1 MLEQLIAAPP
11 PLPVAESLEAL
22 TALATPGNCALIT
35 APAGS
40 GKTTL
45 LSPAIAVALGGL
57 ENRRVLV
64 TQPRRVAVRAAARR
78 IASLL
83 GQEIGQE
90 VGYSVRGDRRVSE
103 ATRIEMLTPGVLLRR
118 LQNDPEL
125 PGVGAVVLDEF
136 HERDLDTDLALA
148 FCLDVRTSLR
158 EDLFL
163 AITSATL
170 DTDPVAKLLAKGT
183 DSACITTEI
192 PTSIHSLDIVYKP
205 TSQAALTPNSQGR
218 MGVNPKFLAHCS
230 QVVAAE
236 ASQTNDDILV
246 FLPGVGEIERVRQL
260 LSPQVGDDVEIL
272 SLHGQLSGPEQDRIF
287 SPSTKQRIILATAIA
302 ESSLTVPRV
311 RTVVDAGLAREPRLD
326 VRRGIGQLVSL
337 PASRA
342 RLAQRAGRAARLGPG
357 KSIRLMDKVDYAR
370 RPAHSQPQIATS
382 QLTNMRL
389 QAAVWGA
396 KNPGDLYLLD
406 PPPSGAWSQ
415 AGQQLRA
422 LGAIDDDGAAT
433 KVGRKLAKLPLE
445 PALARA
451 LWQGSALIG
460 IRDAAQCVATLA
472 QDLRIDDGDLARFAS
487 KILFQGASQGS
498 GAYKSSEAGQI
509 RREAKRLEATAKTE
523 FGNNQTPEKILEK
536 RGFQDCL
543 ALISALAYP
552 QLLACKRADSDTYL
566 LANGVGAQLESHSP
580 LIGQQWLAVS
590 GVDRAPTSRQ
600 ARILA
605 AVPISDD
612 DALAAGQALVN
623 ECDQITIENGQV
635 SGLKQQRL
643 GQIVLRSSATV
654 PSPEQALEAVKQYL
668 HKQGLQALN
677 WSKEATN
684 LRQRMEALHLGLGL
698 PWLDVSDQALL
709 ASQDSWLAP
718 YGQLLT
724 HRSISQIPM
733 LEVMRSMLPWPQAAQ
748 LDELAP
754 VNMLIPSGISKAID
768 WSSGRPVLTL
778 RVQQAFGWTSS
789 PRLIGGEV
797 ALLLHLTDPAGRP
810 VAITDDL
817 ASFWAGPYQ
826 QVRSQLRGR
835 YPKHPWPQDPLNA
848 TPTNRAKPRK

>member
-57 ENRRVLV
+57 ANRRVLV

-83 GQEIGQE
+83 GQEVGQE

-103 ATRIEMLTPGVLLRR
+103 TTRIEMLTPGVLLRR

-148 FCLDVRTSLR
+148 FCLDVRASLR

-170 DTDPVAKLLAKGT
+170 DANPVAELLNKAT
-183 DSACITTEI
+183 DSTCITTEI
-192 PTSIHSLDIVYKP
+192 PTPIHPLDIVYKP

-236 ASQTNDDILV
+236 AGQTNDDILV
-246 FLPGVGEIERVRQL
+246 FLPGVGEIERVRQF

-287 SPSTKQRIILATAIA
+287 SPSAKQRIILATAIA

-311 RTVVDAGLAREPRLD
+311 RTVVDAALAREPRLD
-326 VRRGIGQLVSL
+326 VRRGIGQLVTL

-357 KSIRLMDKVDYAR
+357 RAIRLMDKVDYAR

-396 KNPGDLYLLD
+396 KNPADLYLLD

-422 LGAIDDDGAAT
+422 LGAINDDGAAT

-451 LWQGSALIG
+451 LWQGSALMG

-472 QDLRIDDGDLARFAS
+472 QDLRVSDADLARLAN
-487 KILFQGASQGS
+487 KILFQGAPQGS
-498 GAYKSSEAGQI
+498 SAYQSSEAGQI
-509 RREAKRLEATAKTE
+509 RREAKRLEAIAKTE
-523 FGNNQTPEKILEK
+523 FGNQAPEKILEK
-536 RGFQDCL
+536 RSFQDCL

-552 QLLACKRADSDTYL
+552 QLLACKRPDSDTYL

-590 GVDRAPTSRQ
+590 GIDRAPTSRQ

-605 AVPISDD
+605 AVPISEDE
-612 DALAAGQALVN
+612 ALAAGQALVN
-623 ECDQITIENGQV
+623 ERDQIIIENGRV
-635 SGLKQQRL
+635 SGIKQQRL
-643 GQIVLRSSATV
+643 GQIVLRTSATN

-668 HKQGLQALN
+668 YKQGLQVLN
-677 WSKEATN
+677 WSKEAIN
-684 LRQRMEALHLGLGL
+684 LRQRMGALHLGLGS
-698 PWLDVSDQALL
+698 PWPDVSDQALL

-718 YGQLLT
+718 YAQLLT
-724 HRSISQIPM
+724 HRSISQISM
-733 LEVMRSMLPWPQAAQ
+733 LEVMQSMLPWPQSAQ

-754 VNMLIPSGISKAID
+754 ANMLIPSGVSKAID

-789 PRLIGGEV
+789 PRLIGGAV

-835 YPKHPWPQDPLNA
+835 YTKHPWPQDPLNA

>member
-22 TALATPGNCALIT
+22 TALAAPGNCALIT

-45 LSPAIAVALGGL
+45 LAPAIAVALGRL

-83 GQEIGQE
+83 GQDIGQE

-136 HERDLDTDLALA
+136 HERDLETDLALA
-148 FCLDVRTSLR
+148 FCLDVRTNLR

-170 DTDPVAKLLAKGT
+170 DANPVAELLTKATGA
-183 DSACITTEI
+183 ACITTEI
-192 PTSIHSLDIVYKP
+192 PTPIHSLDIVYKP

-230 QVVAAE
+230 QVVAGE
-236 ASQTNDDILV
+236 VGQTDYDILV
-246 FLPGVGEIERVRQL
+246 FLPGVGEIEQVRQL
-260 LSPQVGDDVEIL
+260 LNPQVGDDVEIL
-272 SLHGQLSGPEQDRIF
+272 SLHGQLSGPEQDQIF
-287 SPSTKQRIILATAIA
+287 SPSAKQRVILATAIA
-302 ESSLTVPRV
+302 ESSLTVPKV
-311 RTVVDAGLAREPRLD
+311 RTVVDAALAREPRLD
-326 VRRGIGQLVSL
+326 VRRGISQLVTL

-357 KSIRLMDKVDYAR
+357 RAIRLMDKVDYAR

-396 KNPGDLYLLD
+396 KTPADLYLLD

-422 LGAIDDDGAAT
+422 LGAISDDGAAT
-433 KVGRKLAKLPLE
+433 KSGHKLAKLPLE

-451 LWQGSALIG
+451 LWKGSALIG
-460 IRDAAQCVATLA
+460 ITDAAQCVATLA
-472 QDLRIDDGDLARFAS
+472 QDLRVGDGDLARLAS
-487 KILFQGASQGS
+487 KILFQSASQNGS
-498 GAYKSSEAGQI
+498 AHQGSEASQI
-509 RREAKRLEATAKTE
+509 RREAKRLEAIAKTE
-523 FGNNQTPEKILEK
+523 FEAPEKSLEK
-536 RGFQDCL
+536 RGFQDRL

-552 QLLACKRADSDTYL
+552 QLLACRRPDSDTYL
-566 LANGVGAQLESHSP
+566 LANGVGAQLESNSP

-590 GVDRAPTSRQ
+590 AVDRAPTSRQ

-612 DALAAGQALVN
+612 DALAAGQELIN
-623 ECDQITIENGQV
+623 EHEQITIENGRV
-635 SGLKQQRL
+635 SAIKQQRL
-643 GQIVLRSSATV
+643 GQIVLRTSATE
-654 PSPEQALEAVKQYL
+654 PSPDKALEAVKQYL

-684 LRQRMEALHLGLGL
+684 LRQRMEALYLALGW
-698 PWLDVSDQALL
+698 PWPDVSDQALL

-724 HRSISQIPM
+724 QRSISQIPM
-733 LEVMRSMLPWPQAAQ
+733 LEVMRAMLPWPQAAQ

-754 VNMLIPSGISKAID
+754 VNMLIPSGVSKAID

-817 ASFWAGPYQ
+817 TSFWAGPYQ

-835 YPKHPWPQDPLNA
+835 YTKHPWPQDPVNA

>member
-83 GQEIGQE
+83 GQEVGQE

-125 PGVGAVVLDEF
+125 LGVGAVVLDEF

-148 FCLDVRTSLR
+148 FCLDVRASLR

-170 DTDPVAKLLAKGT
+170 DANPVAELLAKAT

-192 PTSIHSLDIVYKP
+192 PTPIHPLDIVYKP

-246 FLPGVGEIERVRQL
+246 FLPGVGEIELVRQL

-287 SPSTKQRIILATAIA
+287 SPSAKQRIILATAIA

-311 RTVVDAGLAREPRLD
+311 HTVVDAALAREPRLD
-326 VRRGIGQLVSL
+326 VRRGIGQLVTL

-357 KSIRLMDKVDYAR
+357 RAIRLMDKVDYAR

-396 KNPGDLYLLD
+396 KNPTDLYLLD

-422 LGAIDDDGAAT
+422 LGAINDDGAAT

-451 LWQGSALIG
+451 LWQGSALMG

-472 QDLRIDDGDLARFAS
+472 QDLRVSDADLARLAN
-487 KILFQGASQGS
+487 KILFQGAPQGS
-498 GAYKSSEAGQI
+498 SAYQSSEAGQI
-509 RREAKRLEATAKTE
+509 RREAKRLEAIAKTE
-523 FGNNQTPEKILEK
+523 FGNQAPEKILEK
-536 RGFQDCL
+536 RSFQDCL

-552 QLLACKRADSDTYL
+552 QLLACKRPDSDTYL

-590 GVDRAPTSRQ
+590 GIDRAPTSRQ

-605 AVPISDD
+605 AVPISEDE
-612 DALAAGQALVN
+612 ALAAGQALVN
-623 ECDQITIENGQV
+623 ERDQIIIENGRV
-635 SGLKQQRL
+635 SGIKQQRL
-643 GQIVLRSSATV
+643 GQIVLRTSATN

-668 HKQGLQALN
+668 HKQGLQVLN

-684 LRQRMEALHLGLGL
+684 LRQRMGALHLGLGS
-698 PWLDVSDQALL
+698 PWPDVSEQALL

-718 YGQLLT
+718 YAQLLT
-724 HRSISQIPM
+724 HRSISQISM
-733 LEVMRSMLPWPQAAQ
+733 LEVMQSMLPWPQAAQ

-754 VNMLIPSGISKAID
+754 ANMMIPSGVSKAID

-789 PRLIGGEV
+789 PRLIGGAV

-835 YPKHPWPQDPLNA
+835 YTKHPWPQDPLNA

>member
-57 ENRRVLV
+57 ANRRVLV

-83 GQEIGQE
+83 GQEVGQE

-118 LQNDPEL
+118 IQNDPEL

-148 FCLDVRTSLR
+148 FCLDVRASLR

-170 DTDPVAKLLAKGT
+170 DANPVAELLNKAT
-183 DSACITTEI
+183 DSTCITTEI
-192 PTSIHSLDIVYKP
+192 PTPIHPLDIVYKP

-236 ASQTNDDILV
+236 AGQTNDDILV

-287 SPSTKQRIILATAIA
+287 SPSAKQRIILSTAIA

-311 RTVVDAGLAREPRLD
+311 RTVVDAALAREPRLD
-326 VRRGIGQLVSL
+326 VRRGIGQLVTL

-357 KSIRLMDKVDYAR
+357 RAIRLMDKVDYAR

-396 KNPGDLYLLD
+396 KNPTDLYLLD

-422 LGAIDDDGAAT
+422 LGAINDDGAAT

-451 LWQGSALIG
+451 LWQGSALMG

-472 QDLRIDDGDLARFAS
+472 QDLRVSDADLARLAN
-487 KILFQGASQGS
+487 KILFQGARQGS
-498 GAYKSSEAGQI
+498 SAYQSSEAGQI
-509 RREAKRLEATAKTE
+509 R
-523 FGNNQTPEKILEK
+523 
-536 RGFQDCL
+536 
-543 ALISALAYP
+543 
-552 QLLACKRADSDTYL
+552 
-566 LANGVGAQLESHSP
+566 
-580 LIGQQWLAVS
+580 
-590 GVDRAPTSRQ
+590 
-600 ARILA
+600 
-605 AVPISDD
+605 
-612 DALAAGQALVN
+612 
-623 ECDQITIENGQV
+623 
-635 SGLKQQRL
+635 
-643 GQIVLRSSATV
+643 
-654 PSPEQALEAVKQYL
+654 
-668 HKQGLQALN
+668 
-677 WSKEATN
+677 
-684 LRQRMEALHLGLGL
+684 
-698 PWLDVSDQALL
+698 
-709 ASQDSWLAP
+709 
-718 YGQLLT
+718 
-724 HRSISQIPM
+724 HR
-733 LEVMRSMLPWPQAAQ
+733 
-748 LDELAP
+748 
-754 VNMLIPSGISKAID
+754 
-768 WSSGRPVLTL
+768 
-778 RVQQAFGWTSS
+778 
-789 PRLIGGEV
+789 
-797 ALLLHLTDPAGRP
+797 
-810 VAITDDL
+810 
-817 ASFWAGPYQ
+817 
-826 QVRSQLRGR
+826 
-835 YPKHPWPQDPLNA
+835 
-848 TPTNRAKPRK
+848 

>member
-148 FCLDVRTSLR
+148 FCLDVRASLR

-170 DTDPVAKLLAKGT
+170 DANPVAELLAKAT

-192 PTSIHSLDIVYKP
+192 PTPIHPLDIVYKP
-205 TSQAALTPNSQGR
+205 TSQAALTPNSQGH

-260 LSPQVGDDVEIL
+260 LS
-272 SLHGQLSGPEQDRIF
+272 LHGQLSGPEQDRIF
-287 SPSTKQRIILATAIA
+287 NPSAKQRIILATAIA

-326 VRRGIGQLVSL
+326 VRRGIGQLVTL

-357 KSIRLMDKVDYAR
+357 RAIRLIDKVDYAR

-396 KNPGDLYLLD
+396 KNPTDLYLLD

-433 KVGRKLAKLPLE
+433 KKGRKLAKLPLE
-445 PALARA
+445 PTLARA

-472 QDLRIDDGDLARFAS
+472 QDLRVDDGDLARFAS
-487 KILFQGASQGS
+487 KILFQGARQGS
-498 GAYKSSEAGQI
+498 GAHQSSEAGQI
-509 RREAKRLEATAKTE
+509 RREAKRLEAIAKTE
-523 FGNNQTPEKILEK
+523 FGNQTLGKSLEK

-552 QLLACKRADSDTYL
+552 QLLACKRPDSDTYL

-590 GVDRAPTSRQ
+590 AVDRAPTSRQ

-605 AVPISDD
+605 AVPISED

-643 GQIVLRSSATV
+643 GQIVLRTSVTA

-724 HRSISQIPM
+724 QHNISQIPM

-835 YPKHPWPQDPLNA
+835 YTKHPWPQDPLNA

>member
-1 MLEQLIAAPP
+1 M
-11 PLPVAESLEAL
+11 
-22 TALATPGNCALIT
+22 
-35 APAGS
+35 
-40 GKTTL
+40 
-45 LSPAIAVALGGL
+45 
-57 ENRRVLV
+57 
-64 TQPRRVAVRAAARR
+64 
-78 IASLL
+78 
-83 GQEIGQE
+83 
-90 VGYSVRGDRRVSE
+90 GYSVRGDRRVSE
-103 ATRIEMLTPGVLLRR
+103 TTRIEMLTPGVLLRR

-170 DTDPVAKLLAKGT
+170 DANPVAELLNKAT
-183 DSACITTEI
+183 DSTCITTEI
-192 PTSIHSLDIVYKP
+192 PTPIHPLDIVYKP
-205 TSQAALTPNSQGR
+205 TSQAALTPNSQGH

-287 SPSTKQRIILATAIA
+287 SPSAKQRIILATAIA

-311 RTVVDAGLAREPRLD
+311 RTVVDAALAREPRLD
-326 VRRGIGQLVSL
+326 VRRGIGQLVTL

-357 KSIRLMDKVDYAR
+357 RAIRLMDKVDYAR
-370 RPAHSQPQIATS
+370 RP
-382 QLTNMRL
+382 
-389 QAAVWGA
+389 
-396 KNPGDLYLLD
+396 KNPTDRYLLD

-422 LGAIDDDGAAT
+422 LGAINDDGAAT

-451 LWQGSALIG
+451 LWQGSALMG

-472 QDLRIDDGDLARFAS
+472 QDLRVSDGDLARLAN
-487 KILFQGASQGS
+487 KILFQGARQGS
-498 GAYKSSEAGQI
+498 GAYQSSEAGQI

-523 FGNNQTPEKILEK
+523 FGNQSMEKTLEK

-552 QLLACKRADSDTYL
+552 QLLACKRPDSDTYL

-605 AVPISDD
+605 AVPISED

-643 GQIVLRSSATV
+643 GQIVLRTSATA

-698 PWLDVSDQALL
+698 PWPDVSDQALL

>member
-57 ENRRVLV
+57 ANRRVLV

-83 GQEIGQE
+83 GQEVGQE

-148 FCLDVRTSLR
+148 FCLDVRASLR

-170 DTDPVAKLLAKGT
+170 DANPVAELLNKAT
-183 DSACITTEI
+183 YSTCTTTEI
-192 PTSIHSLDIVYKP
+192 PTPIHPLDIVYKP

-230 QVVAAE
+230 QVVATE

-246 FLPGVGEIERVRQL
+246 FLPGVGEIERVRQF

-287 SPSTKQRIILATAIA
+287 SPSAKQRIILATAIA

-311 RTVVDAGLAREPRLD
+311 RTVVDAALAREPRLD
-326 VRRGIGQLVSL
+326 VRRGIGQLVTL

-357 KSIRLMDKVDYAR
+357 RAIRLMDKVDYAR

-396 KNPGDLYLLD
+396 KKPTDLYLLD

-422 LGAIDDDGAAT
+422 LGAINDDGAAT

-451 LWQGSALIG
+451 LWQGSALMG

-472 QDLRIDDGDLARFAS
+472 QDLRVSDADLARLAN
-487 KILFQGASQGS
+487 KILFQGAPQGS
-498 GAYKSSEAGQI
+498 SAYQSSEAGQI
-509 RREAKRLEATAKTE
+509 RREAKRLEAIAKTE
-523 FGNNQTPEKILEK
+523 FGNQAPEKILEK
-536 RGFQDCL
+536 RSFQDCL

-552 QLLACKRADSDTYL
+552 QLLACKRPDSDTYL

-590 GVDRAPTSRQ
+590 GIDRAPTSRQ

-605 AVPISDD
+605 AVPISEDE
-612 DALAAGQALVN
+612 ALAAGQALVN
-623 ECDQITIENGQV
+623 ERDQIIIENGRV
-635 SGLKQQRL
+635 SGIKQQRL
-643 GQIVLRSSATV
+643 GQIVLRTSATN

-668 HKQGLQALN
+668 YKQGLQVLN
-677 WSKEATN
+677 WSKEAIN
-684 LRQRMEALHLGLGL
+684 LRQRMGALHLGLGS
-698 PWLDVSDQALL
+698 PWPDVSDQALL

-718 YGQLLT
+718 YAQLLT
-724 HRSISQIPM
+724 HRSISQISM
-733 LEVMRSMLPWPQAAQ
+733 LEVMQSMLPWPQAAQ

-835 YPKHPWPQDPLNA
+835 YTKHPWPQDPLNA

>member
-45 LSPAIAVALGGL
+45 LAPAIAVALGGL

-64 TQPRRVAVRAAARR
+64 TQPRRMAVRAAARR

-83 GQEIGQE
+83 GQEVGQE
-90 VGYSVRGDRRVSE
+90 VGYSVRGDRRISE

-136 HERDLDTDLALA
+136 HERDLETDLALA
-148 FCLDVRTSLR
+148 FCLDVRANLR

-170 DTDPVAKLLAKGT
+170 DANPVAELLTKATGA
-183 DSACITTEI
+183 ACITTEI
-192 PTSIHSLDIVYKP
+192 STPIHPLDIVYKP
-205 TSQAALTPNSQGR
+205 TSQAALTPNNQGHL
-218 MGVNPKFLAHCS
+218 GVNPKFLAHCS
-230 QVVAAE
+230 QVAAGE
-236 ASQTNDDILV
+236 VGQTDYDILV
-246 FLPGVGEIERVRQL
+246 FLPGVGEIEQVRQL
-260 LSPQVGDDVEIL
+260 LNPQVGDDVEIL
-272 SLHGQLSGPEQDRIF
+272 SLHGQLSGPEQDQIF
-287 SPSTKQRIILATAIA
+287 SPSTKQRVILATAIA
-302 ESSLTVPRV
+302 ESSLTVPKV
-311 RTVVDAGLAREPRLD
+311 RTVVDAALAREPRLD
-326 VRRGIGQLVSL
+326 VRRGISQLVTL

-357 KSIRLMDKVDYAR
+357 RAIRLMDKVDYAR

-396 KNPGDLYLLD
+396 KNPADLYLLD

-422 LGAIDDDGAAT
+422 LGAISDDGSAT
-433 KVGRKLAKLPLE
+433 KTGRKLAKFPLE

-460 IRDAAQCVATLA
+460 ITDAAQCVAILA
-472 QDLRIDDGDLARFAS
+472 QDLRVSDADLARLAN
-487 KILFQGASQGS
+487 KILFQSARQNGSAHQG
-498 GAYKSSEAGQI
+498 SEAGQI
-509 RREAKRLEATAKTE
+509 RREAKRLEAIAKTE
-523 FGNNQTPEKILEK
+523 FEAPEKSLEK
-536 RGFQDCL
+536 RGFQDRL

-552 QLLACKRADSDTYL
+552 HLLACRRPDSDSYL
-566 LANGVGAQLESHSP
+566 LANGVGAQLESNSP

-590 GVDRAPTSRQ
+590 AVDRAPTSRQ

-612 DALAAGQALVN
+612 DALVAGQELIN
-623 ECDQITIENGQV
+623 EHEQITIENGRV
-635 SGLKQQRL
+635 SAIKQQRL
-643 GQIVLRSSATV
+643 GQIVLHTSATK
-654 PSPEQALEAVKQYL
+654 PSPDKALEAVKQYL

-684 LRQRMEALHLGLGL
+684 LRQRMEALYLALGS
-698 PWLDVSDQALL
+698 PWPDVSDQALL

-724 HRSISQIPM
+724 LRSISQIPM
-733 LEVMRSMLPWPQAAQ
+733 LEVMRAMLPWPQAAQ

-754 VNMLIPSGISKAID
+754 VNMLIPSGVSKAID

-817 ASFWAGPYQ
+817 TSFWAGPYQ

-835 YPKHPWPQDPLNA
+835 YTKHPWPQDPLNA

>member
-57 ENRRVLV
+57 ANRRVLV

-83 GQEIGQE
+83 GQEVGQE

-148 FCLDVRTSLR
+148 FCLDVRASLR

-170 DTDPVAKLLAKGT
+170 DANPVAELLNKAT
-183 DSACITTEI
+183 YSTCTTTEI
-192 PTSIHSLDIVYKP
+192 PTPIHPLDIVYKP

-230 QVVAAE
+230 QVVATE

-246 FLPGVGEIERVRQL
+246 FLPGVGEIERVRQF

-287 SPSTKQRIILATAIA
+287 SPSAKQRIILATAIA

-311 RTVVDAGLAREPRLD
+311 RTVVDAALAREPRLD
-326 VRRGIGQLVSL
+326 VRRGIGQLVTL

-357 KSIRLMDKVDYAR
+357 RAIRLMDKVDYAR

-396 KNPGDLYLLD
+396 KKPTDLYLLD

-422 LGAIDDDGAAT
+422 LGAINDDGAAT

-451 LWQGSALIG
+451 LWQGSALMG

-472 QDLRIDDGDLARFAS
+472 QDLRVSDADLARLAN
-487 KILFQGASQGS
+487 KILFQGAPQGS
-498 GAYKSSEAGQI
+498 SAYQSSEAGQI
-509 RREAKRLEATAKTE
+509 RREAKRLEAIAKTE
-523 FGNNQTPEKILEK
+523 FGNQAPEKILEK
-536 RGFQDCL
+536 RSFQDCL

-552 QLLACKRADSDTYL
+552 QLLACKRPDSDTYL

-590 GVDRAPTSRQ
+590 GIDRAPTSRQ

-605 AVPISDD
+605 AVPISEDE
-612 DALAAGQALVN
+612 ALAAGQALVN
-623 ECDQITIENGQV
+623 ERDQIIIENGRV
-635 SGLKQQRL
+635 SGIKQQRL
-643 GQIVLRSSATV
+643 GQIVLRTSATN

-668 HKQGLQALN
+668 YKQGLQVLN
-677 WSKEATN
+677 WSKEAIN
-684 LRQRMEALHLGLGL
+684 LRQRMGALHLGLGS
-698 PWLDVSDQALL
+698 PWPDVSEQALL

-718 YGQLLT
+718 YAQLLT
-724 HRSISQIPM
+724 HRSISQISM
-733 LEVMRSMLPWPQAAQ
+733 LEVMQSMLPWPQAAQ

-754 VNMLIPSGISKAID
+754 ANMLIPSGVSKAID
-768 WSSGRPVLTL
+768 WSSGRPILTL

-789 PRLIGGEV
+789 PRLIGGAV

-835 YPKHPWPQDPLNA
+835 YTKHPWPQDPLNA

>member
-83 GQEIGQE
+83 GQDVGQE

-103 ATRIEMLTPGVLLRR
+103 TTRIEMLTPGVLLRR

-170 DTDPVAKLLAKGT
+170 DTDPVAKLLAKATGT
-183 DSACITTEI
+183 ACITTEI
-192 PTSIHSLDIVYKP
+192 PTPIHSLDIVYKP
-205 TSQAALTPNSQGR
+205 MSQPALTPNSQGH

-236 ASQTNDDILV
+236 VGQTEDDILV

-287 SPSTKQRIILATAIA
+287 SPSAKQRIILATAIA

-326 VRRGIGQLVSL
+326 VRRGIGQLVTL

-357 KSIRLMDKVDYAR
+357 KAIRLMDKVDYAR

-451 LWQGSALIG
+451 LWHGSALIG

-472 QDLRIDDGDLARFAS
+472 QDLRVSDGDLARFAS
-487 KILFQGASQGS
+487 KILFQGARQGS
-498 GAYKSSEAGQI
+498 GAHQSSEAGQI
-509 RREAKRLEATAKTE
+509 RREAKRLEAIAKTE
-523 FGNNQTPEKILEK
+523 FGNQTLGKSLEK

-552 QLLACKRADSDTYL
+552 QLLACKRPDSDTYL

-590 GVDRAPTSRQ
+590 AVDRAPTSRQ

-605 AVPISDD
+605 AVPISED

-623 ECDQITIENGQV
+623 ERDQITIENGQV
-635 SGLKQQRL
+635 SGIKQQRL
-643 GQIVLRSSATV
+643 GQIVLRTSATA
-654 PSPEQALEAVKQYL
+654 PSPEQAFEAVKQYL

-684 LRQRMEALHLGLGL
+684 LRQRMEALHLGLGS
-698 PWLDVSDQALL
+698 PWPDVSEQALL

-835 YPKHPWPQDPLNA
+835 YTKHPWPQDPLNA

>member
-1 MLEQLIAAPP
+1 MLEQLIGAPP
-11 PLPVAESLEAL
+11 PLPVAESLEVL
-22 TALATPGNCALIT
+22 IALATPGNCALIT

-57 ENRRVLV
+57 ENHRVLV
-64 TQPRRVAVRAAARR
+64 TQPRRIAVRAAARR

-83 GQEIGQE
+83 GQEVGQE

-103 ATRIEMLTPGVLLRR
+103 TTRIEMLTPGVLLRR

-136 HERDLDTDLALA
+136 HERNLDTDLALA

-170 DTDPVAKLLAKGT
+170 DTDPVAKLLAKAT
-183 DSACITTEI
+183 DSACIATEI
-192 PTSIHSLDIVYKP
+192 PTPIHPLDIVYKP
-205 TSQAALTPNSQGR
+205 TSQPALTPNSQGH

-236 ASQTNDDILV
+236 VGQTEDDILV

-311 RTVVDAGLAREPRLD
+311 RTVVDVGLAREPRLD
-326 VRRGIGQLVSL
+326 VRRGIGQLVTL

-342 RLAQRAGRAARLGPG
+342 RLTQRAGRAARLGPG
-357 KSIRLMDKVDYAR
+357 RAIRLMDKVDYAR

-396 KNPGDLYLLD
+396 KNPADLCLLD

-415 AGQQLRA
+415 AGQQLGA
-422 LGAIDDDGAAT
+422 LGAINDDGAAT

-445 PALARA
+445 PSLARA
-451 LWQGSALIG
+451 LWQGSALMG

-472 QDLRIDDGDLARFAS
+472 QDLRIDDGDLASFAS
-487 KILFQGASQGS
+487 KILFQGARQGS
-498 GAYKSSEAGQI
+498 GAYQS
-509 RREAKRLEATAKTE
+509 REAKRLEATAKTE
-523 FGNNQTPEKILEK
+523 FGNQAPEKILEK
-536 RGFQDCL
+536 RSFQDCL

-552 QLLACKRADSDTYL
+552 QLLACKRPDSDTYL
-566 LANGVGAQLESHSP
+566 LANGVGAQIESHSP

-590 GVDRAPTSRQ
+590 GIDRAPTSPQ

-605 AVPISDD
+605 AVPISEDE
-612 DALAAGQALVN
+612 ALAAGQVLVN
-623 ECDQITIENGQV
+623 ERDQIIIENGRV
-635 SGLKQQRL
+635 SGIKQQRL
-643 GQIVLRSSATV
+643 GQIVLRTSATN

-668 HKQGLQALN
+668 HKQGLQVLN

-684 LRQRMEALHLGLGL
+684 LRQRMEALHLGLGA
-698 PWLDVSDQALL
+698 PWPDVSDQALL
-709 ASQDSWLAP
+709 NQDSWLTP

-724 HRSISQIPM
+724 HCSISQIPM

-748 LDELAP
+748 LGELAP

-768 WSSGRPVLTL
+768 WSSGRPILTL

-835 YPKHPWPQDPLNA
+835 YTKHPWPQDPLNA